1 MSLPR
6 RPNLLAVAAL
16 LLVGAIALAPSFCQG
31 AAVMSVDLGSE
42 WFKVGVVSPGV
53 PMEIALNKES
63 KRKSPTSIAFRNGDR
78 LYGDDANTVGVRFPA
93 NNYFYLVDLLG
104 KTIDNPMVELYRK
117 RFPYYDIVADPKRNT
132 VVFRNG
138 EDLYSIEELIAQIL
152 ASAKEY
158 AEDSTGQVITE
169 CTLVVP
175 GFFGQAERQ
184 ALVAAAR
191 LANLKV
197 LQLIND
203 YTAVALNYGI
213 FRRKEFNETA
223 QYFVFYDM
231 GAYKT
236 SASVISYQLVKDKA
250 TREVLPV
257 VQVLG
262 VGFDRT
268 LGGLEMQVRLRDYL
282 GKEFNKMGK
291 TKTDVFGNPRAMAKL
306 FKEAGRLKNVLSA
319 NTEHY
324 AQIEGLLDEQDFR
337 LLVSREQF
345 EELCKDLYTRVTAPL
360 DRALAASGLS
370 LDLITQVVLFG
381 GNTRVPKVQDILK
394 AHIGQELGRNLNA
407 DEAACMGAVYRAA
420 DLATGFKVKKFVVK
434 DAVLYPI
441 QVVFARE
448 GESGSTRLVR
458 RTLFGAMNAYPQK
471 KVITFN
477 KHTDDFEFSVEYAE
491 LETVLSQEEIA
502 NLGSLNLT
510 KVSLTEVAKKL
521 NSNKADNIES
531 KGIKAHFALDDS
543 GLFSLANVELV
554 LEKTVKEDDESTL
567 QKLGNTISK
576 LFSGDS
582 DDEKVT
588 TTEDGSQE
596 DGSKDA
602 EGQTDE
608 KKAEEDKTANAT
620 SAENA
625 TLAGEAGEAAKNK
638 TEKPKIVTIKEQI
651 PHKVEVVYVPAL
663 DGADF
668 EGSVKKIRVIDE
680 ADQAKKRRETALNAL
695 ETFVID
701 AQVKLDEKEYASCA
715 TQEEADTI
723 RKTCSEVSEWLYEDG
738 ADADAETYENKL
750 EEIRAVANQV
760 YSRHWE
766 HKERPDALNALA
778 QMISGAEGFLDKAKN
793 FTKEGNP
800 EKDVFTQVEIDTLT
814 RVIAETAEWMD
825 TEQGEQTKLARH
837 EPVRLTVK
845 DLTDKMA
852 LLDREVK
859 YLVNKLKLWRPKVKP
874 TPPPKVEKD
883 AKKDDDKS
891 EETKSEEPVIEE
903 PNVDENDSSEEQA
916 TEETPKI
923 EPSKTEDGSGE
934 QHTEL

>member
-1 MSLPR
+1 M
-6 RPNLLAVAAL
+6 AVVTL
-16 LLVGAIALAPSFCQG
+16 LLVGAVLMLAPGCEG

-63 KRKSPTSIAFRNGDR
+63 KRKTPTSIAFRNGDR
-78 LYGDDANTVGVRFPA
+78 VFGDDANTIGVRFPA
-93 NNYFYLVDLLG
+93 NNYAYLVDLLG
-104 KTIDNPMVELYRK
+104 KTIDNPMVEQYRK
-117 RFPYYDIVADPKRNT
+117 RFPHYDIVEDAARKT

-138 EDLYSIEELIAQIL
+138 DDRFTIEELIGQIL
-152 ASAKEY
+152 ASAKVY

-169 CTLVVP
+169 CVLVVP

-184 ALVAAAR
+184 ALVAAAK

-250 TREVLPV
+250 TKEILPV
-257 VQVLG
+257 VQVVG
-262 VGFDRT
+262 VAYDRT

-282 GKEFNKMGK
+282 GQEFNKLGK

-337 LLVSREQF
+337 LLVTREQF

-360 DRALAASGLS
+360 DRALASSGLS
-370 LDLITQVVLFG
+370 IDLITQVVLFG
-381 GNTRVPKVQDILK
+381 GNTRVPKIQDILK

-434 DAVLYPI
+434 DAVLFPI

-448 GESGSTRLVR
+448 GESGATRFVK

-477 KHTDDFEFSVEYAE
+477 KHTDDFEFSVDYAE
-491 LETVLSQEEIA
+491 LETVLSKEEIG

-521 NSNKADNIES
+521 NANKAENIES

-554 LEKTVKEDDESTL
+554 LEKTVREEDESTL

-588 TTEDGSQE
+588 TTEEGSQE

-602 EGQTDE
+602 EPTEE
-608 KKAEEDKTANAT
+608 KKADEDKAANET
-620 SAENA
+620 TAENS
-625 TLAGEAGEAAKNK
+625 TVTGENEPAKNK

-651 PHKVEVVYVPAL
+651 PHKIEVVYVNAL
-663 DGADF
+663 DGKDF
-668 EGSVKKIRVIDE
+668 EGSVKKIQAIDE
-680 ADQAKKRRETALNAL
+680 VDMAKKRRETALNAL

-701 AQVKLDEKEYASCA
+701 AQVKLDEEEYASCA
-715 TQEEADTI
+715 TQEEVDTI

-750 EEIRAVANQV
+750 DEIRTVANNV

-778 QMISGAEGFLDKAKN
+778 QMITGAEGFLEKARN

-800 EKDVFTQVEIDTLT
+800 DKDVFTQVEIDTLT
-814 RVIAETAEWMD
+814 RVIAETAEWLD
-825 TEQGEQTKLARH
+825 TEQGEQSKLARN
-837 EPVRLTVK
+837 EQVRLTVK

-874 TPPPKVEKD
+874 TPPPKVEKEG
-883 AKKDDDKS
+883 KKIDETEPKS
-891 EETKSEEPVIEE
+891 EEEPVTEEPT
-903 PNVDENDSSEEQA
+903 NDDE
-916 TEETPKI
+916 TLKI
-923 EPSKTEDGSGE
+923 EPSKTEEGDE

>member
-1 MSLPR
+1 M
-6 RPNLLAVAAL
+6 AVATL
-16 LLVGAIALAPSFCQG
+16 VLLVGVVSYCQG

-63 KRKSPTSIAFRNGDR
+63 KRKTPTTIAFRNGDR
-78 LYGDDANTVGVRFPA
+78 LFGDDANTIGVRFPA
-93 NNYFYLVDLLG
+93 NNYAYLVDLLG

-117 RFPYYDIVADPKRNT
+117 RFPYYDIVEDPTRKT

-138 EDLYSIEELIAQIL
+138 DEQYTIEELIAQIL
-152 ASAKEY
+152 SSAKGY

-169 CTLVVP
+169 CVLVVP

-184 ALVAAAR
+184 ALISAAR

-257 VQVLG
+257 VQVIG

-291 TKTDVFGNPRAMAKL
+291 TKTDVFTNPRAMAKL

-337 LLVSREQF
+337 LLVTREQF
-345 EELCKDLYTRVTAPL
+345 EELCKDLFTRVTAPL
-360 DRALAASGLS
+360 DRALASSGLS
-370 LDLITQVVLFG
+370 IDLITQVVLFG

-448 GESGSTRLVR
+448 GESGATRFVR
-458 RTLFGAMNAYPQK
+458 RTLFGAMNSYPQK

-477 KHTDDFEFSVEYAE
+477 KHTDDFEFSVDYAE
-491 LETVLSQEEIA
+491 LESVLSKQEIA

-521 NSNKADNIES
+521 NANKAENIES

-588 TTEDGSQE
+588 TTEETSQE
-596 DGSKDA
+596 EGSKDG
-602 EGQTDE
+602 EQTDE
-608 KKAEEDKTANAT
+608 KKTEEDKSANAT
-620 SAENA
+620 TADNA
-625 TLAGEAGEAAKNK
+625 TVAGDTDAAKNK

-668 EGSVKKIRVIDE
+668 EGAVKKIKVIDD

-701 AQVKLDEKEYASCA
+701 AQVKLDEEEYASCA

-750 EEIRAVANQV
+750 EELRTVANKV

-766 HKERPDALNALA
+766 HKERPEALNALA
-778 QMISGAEGFLDKAKN
+778 QMISGAEGFLEKAKN

-825 TEQGEQTKLARH
+825 TEQGEQNKLARN
-837 EPVRLTVK
+837 EQVRLTVK

-874 TPPPKVEKD
+874 TPPPKLEKEG
-883 AKKDDDKS
+883 KKADEKS
-891 EETKSEEPVIEE
+891 DETTEPKSAEESDGEPVLEEPKL
-903 PNVDENDSSEEQA
+903 DDSSEEQT
-916 TEETPKI
+916 TEKTPKV
-923 EPSKTEDGSGE
+923 EPSKTEDGSDD